1 MKNVALNV
9 IVNPLNQGE
18 ALNHNDISAISSTQ
32 CQVMNRIEE
41 SENIAA
47 NTPTNVV
54 VTDSDASIK
63 SCNRGSNK
71 VRPL

>member
-1 MKNVALNV
+1 MKDVALNV
-9 IVNPLNQGE
+9 FVNPLNQGE

-32 CQVMNRIEE
+32 CQVIDRIEE
-41 SENIAA
+41 SENIDA
-47 NTPTNVV
+47 NILTNVV

-63 SCNRGSNK
+63 SCNGGSNK